1 MGRLFKPRANFQAAQ
16 AEWSVVPPPP
26 CDTTKSDATMD
37 ARQHLHRLNVSTR
50 GKGLYEITDQIARW
64 VSLHAAGT
72 GLLTVFVQHTSASLT
87 IQENADPDV
96 VDDLNTFFGRLVP
109 EDNRL
114 YRHTVEG
121 PDDMPAHIRAALTL
135 TQLSIPVESGRLA
148 LGTWQG
154 VYLFEHRSRPHRRT
168 VVLHLLAEPAPGA

>member
-1 MGRLFKPRANFQAAQ
+1 MINQF
-16 AEWSVVPPPP
+16 
-26 CDTTKSDATMD
+26 T
-37 ARQHLHRLNVSTR
+37 HRLTIPTR
-50 GKGLYEITDQIARW
+50 GKGLYEITSPISEWLRSRAIQ
-64 VSLHAAGT
+64 T

-96 VDDLNTFFGRLVP
+96 VHDLNTFFDRLVS

-114 YRHTVEG
+114 YRHTAEG

-135 TQLSIPVESGRLA
+135 TQLSIPVEQGNLA

-154 VYLFEHRSRPHRRT
+154 IYVFEHRSVPHRRSIL
-168 VVLHLLAEPAPGA
+168 LHLLGE